1 MGKAFIQSE
10 RQLIEGK
17 GKSSALHSKS
27 PDRKVRRCKMTV
39 IRKFETSRFSEEVLA
54 EAYERLLPTSY
65 LVACAAQGHHTD
77 SEGCSSSDADKQIS
91 I

>member
-17 GKSSALHSKS
+17 GESSALHSKS
-27 PDRKVRRCKMTV
+27 PDRKAGRYKMTV
-39 IRKFETSRFSEEVLA
+39 VRKFETSRFSEEVLA

-65 LVACAAQGHHTD
+65 RVACAQSHRTD
-77 SEGCSSSDADKQIS
+77 PEGCSKPDVAKSIS